1 MLLYYT
7 FISPPHA
14 YCMHLVNAAVLILID
29 IIHIPLNSSSF
40 NCRILVKST
49 TASFCIWHATGI
61 WGPIWKSYPGWVTSP
76 TGRTWDKWTLEWK
89 RDNTLLFS
97 KPTFWP
103 CEKGIWNIFH
113 VEWFDLVVSK
123 TLKSYSNALE
133 IKVKLF
139 AIAIQL
145 YILLKM
151 RQAEAL
157 LIFLDVFETILAW
170 GDSKYQWMLRSTCS
184 AYFWLGKI

>member
-1 MLLYYT
+1 M
-7 FISPPHA
+7 
-14 YCMHLVNAAVLILID
+14 
-29 IIHIPLNSSSF
+29 
-40 NCRILVKST
+40 
-49 TASFCIWHATGI
+49 
-61 WGPIWKSYPGWVTSP
+61 
-76 TGRTWDKWTLEWK
+76 
-89 RDNTLLFS
+89 
-97 KPTFWP
+97 
-103 CEKGIWNIFH
+103 
-113 VEWFDLVVSK
+113 EWFDLVVSK

-170 GDSKYQWMLRSTCS
+170 GDSKYQ
-184 AYFWLGKI
+184 

>member
-40 NCRILVKST
+40 NCRILAKST
-49 TASFCIWHATGI
+49 TASFCIWHTTGI
-61 WGPIWKSYPGWVTSP
+61 WGPIWKSYPGWITSP

-89 RDNTLLFS
+89 RVNTLLFS

-103 CEKGIWNIFH
+103 CAKGIWNIFH

-139 AIAIQL
+139 AITIQL

-170 GDSKYQWMLRSTCS
+170 GDSKYQGMLRSTCN